1 MIYEKLVNKE
11 AKLAVVGLGY
21 VGLPIALEFAK
32 QIKVIGF
39 DINAK
44 RVAMMKN
51 NKDPSKELDSSAF
64 DGADITFTHELEDL
78 KEANFFVIAVP
89 TPISSSNQPDLG
101 PVLAASTTVGKVLK
115 KGDYV
120 VYESTVYPGCTEDDC
135 VPILEELSGLKMV
148 TDFKVGYSPERINPG
163 DKHHTIRTIV
173 KVASGCDAE
182 SLEEIA
188 KTYELVVDA
197 GVHRAASIKV
207 AEASKV
213 IENTQRDVNIALIN
227 ELSIILNKVGI
238 NTYDVLECARTK
250 WNFLPFFPGLVGGHC
265 ISVDPYYLTFKAK
278 KLGYHSKVINSGRY
292 VNDSMGFYVGKQTV
306 KKILEQGKNVLDARV
321 LVMGMTFK
329 ENVSDIRNAKVVD
342 VIRELESFSVHVD
355 VVDVHADP
363 DEVHAEYGV
372 TLKSKPDEGV
382 YDAVIVA
389 VNHKDY
395 VGLTEDYFKS
405 LMNGKKGVFV
415 DIKGLY
421 RNQIK
426 DLIYWSL

>member
-1 MIYEKLVNKE
+1 
-11 AKLAVVGLGY
+11 
-21 VGLPIALEFAK
+21 
-32 QIKVIGF
+32 
-39 DINAK
+39 
-44 RVAMMKN
+44 
-51 NKDPSKELDSSAF
+51 
-64 DGADITFTHELEDL
+64 
-78 KEANFFVIAVP
+78 
-89 TPISSSNQPDLG
+89 
-101 PVLAASTTVGKVLK
+101 
-115 KGDYV
+115 
-120 VYESTVYPGCTEDDC
+120 
-135 VPILEELSGLKMV
+135 
-148 TDFKVGYSPERINPG
+148 
-163 DKHHTIRTIV
+163 
-173 KVASGCDAE
+173 
-182 SLEEIA
+182 
-188 KTYELVVDA
+188 
-197 GVHRAASIKV
+197 
-207 AEASKV
+207 
-213 IENTQRDVNIALIN
+213 
-227 ELSIILNKVGI
+227 
-238 NTYDVLECARTK
+238 
-250 WNFLPFFPGLVGGHC
+250 
-265 ISVDPYYLTFKAK
+265 
-278 KLGYHSKVINSGRY
+278 
-292 VNDSMGFYVGKQTV
+292 MGFYVGKQTV

-329 ENVSDIRNAKVVD
+329 ENVSDIRNSKVVD